1 MSRFQW
7 DESFSVGVAKF
18 DDQHK
23 KLIGLLNL
31 MFNAMGEGR
40 GRDVLGDL
48 FNELADYAE
57 THFQAEEAAMR
68 VHRYPYADEHM
79 AEHGKLRARVR
90 EYKEAFDSGKVINTI
105 GVLNFLKDWLT
116 GHIMNTD
123 KRYSAH
129 MNDAGL
135 R

>member
-7 DESFSVGVAKF
+7 DESFSVKVSKF

-23 KLIGLLNL
+23 KLFGLVNL
-31 MFNAMGEGR
+31 MFNAMSEGR
-40 GRDVLGDL
+40 GREVLGDL
-48 FNELADYAE
+48 FNELADYVE
-57 THFQAEEAAMR
+57 THFKAEEAAMR
-68 VHRYPYADEHM
+68 VHRYPYTDEHM
-79 AEHGKLRARVR
+79 AEHEKLRAKVR
-90 EYKEAFDSGKVINTI
+90 EYREAFDSGKVINTI